1 MSEQRTRSHRV
12 QVRLNDD
19 EYDYFLYN
27 LERSGLSKEAYL
39 RKLLAEKIPKVKEI
53 GEYEKDVLA
62 QLYAIGNNLNQIAR
76 RAHSMHVIQVEKYS
90 AAVERF
96 EEIMQVFLERM

>member
-1 MSEQRTRSHRV
+1 MNEQRKRTNRV

-39 RKLLAEKIPKVKEI
+39 RKLIAGKIPKPKKV
-53 GEYEKDVLA
+53 GQYEKRCTCTTFTLSVTTSIKSHAEL
-62 QLYAIGNNLNQIAR
+62 
-76 RAHSMHVIQVEKYS
+76 IQ
-90 AAVERF
+90 
-96 EEIMQVFLERM
+96 